1 MSAKQQEHVY
11 MCACMS
17 VLGQGINKNDHD
29 PSVCPHLTVSGQW
42 HATVVALSDG
52 MAAVYMDDSMDSFDL
67 PMTASSGQL

>member
-17 VLGQGINKNDHD
+17 VLGQGMNKND

-42 HATVVALSDG
+42 HATVIALLDG
-52 MAAVYMDDSMDSFDL
+52 LAAVYVDNSMDGSDL